1 MKVRSLNEG
10 HMLSLNMMGWL
21 RPFSVPVIHVSF
33 RLPREHREGPGE
45 HKEYRF
51 RVAGA
56 GTVVKGKV
64 L

>member
-1 MKVRSLNEG
+1 
-10 HMLSLNMMGWL
+10 MLSLNMMGWL

-51 RVAGA
+51 RVVGA